1 MCGKGNMFGGSDSQ
15 ENNIASSSQSF
26 TNMLQG
32 NYSSNYNRQSALLGQ
47 YAGDADQL
55 IAGTLPNVQGFSAP
69 TLAGLNTAAIDSA
82 GAQARNVEQAVGT
95 GIAGEGGGGGSGQT
109 TGAQQQLKE
118 AAASQ
123 AAGTLATNLS
133 NINLNNYATG
143 RSQQLAGISTLGNAA
158 AQLSPTSYANP
169 AISSGGN
176 AFGEANQIN
185 TQNNQEAQA
194 IGGTIESGIEAAA
207 GGFGNL
213 DMTGGSTFGEQV
225 GNFFQGA
232 NG

>member
-32 NYSSNYNRQSALLGQ
+32 NYASNYNKQSALLGQ
-47 YAGDADQL
+47 YAQDAEQL
-55 IAGTLPNVQGFSAP
+55 VNGTLPNVQGFSAP
-69 TLAGLNTAAIDSA
+69 TLAGLNTAAINSA

-133 NINLNNYATG
+133 NINLNNYASG
-143 RSQQLAGISTLGNAA
+143 RQQQLAGISTLGNAA
-158 AQLSPTSYANP
+158 AQYSPTSYANP
-169 AISSGGN
+169 AISSGQN
-176 AFGEANQIN
+176 AFGEANTIN

-225 GNFFQGA
+225 GNFFQG
-232 NG
+232 

>member
-1 MCGKGNMFGGSDSQ
+1 MCGKGSMFGGSDSQ

-32 NYSSNYNRQSALLGQ
+32 NYSSNYNKQSALLGQ
-47 YAGDADQL
+47 YAQDAQQL
-55 IAGTLPNVQGFSAP
+55 VNGILPNVQGFSAP
-69 TLAGLNTAAIDSA
+69 TLASLNTAAIDSA

-169 AISSGGN
+169 AISSGN
-176 AFGEANQIN
+176 SAFGEANTIN
-185 TQNNQEAQA
+185 TQNNQEASA
-194 IGGTIESGIEAAA
+194 IGGLVESGLSAAV

-213 DMTGGSTFGEQV
+213 DTTGGSTFGEQV
-225 GNFFQGA
+225 GNFIQGA
-232 NG
+232 